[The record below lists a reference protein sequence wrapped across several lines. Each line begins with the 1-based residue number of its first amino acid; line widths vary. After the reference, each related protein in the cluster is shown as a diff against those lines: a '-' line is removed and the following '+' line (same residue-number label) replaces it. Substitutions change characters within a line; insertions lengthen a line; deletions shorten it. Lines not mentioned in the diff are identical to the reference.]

1 MADEIKTRSDL
12 MIYLTRMA
20 EEYSPKCKESVKRNN
35 HMNLV
40 IEEDVDISLGD
51 NNIVEA
57 VLVDFVNYIGSN
69 QGLDWGLYT
78 GHLHEENQKCV
89 IFGK

>member
-1 MADEIKTRSDL
+1 MTGEIKTKSDL

-20 EEYSPKCKESVKRNN
+20 MEYSPKCKESVKQNQ

-40 IEEDVDISLGD
+40 IEEDVDIALGD
-51 NNIVEA
+51 DNIVEA
-57 VLVDFVNYIGSN
+57 VLVDFVNYIGNN

-78 GHLHEENQKCV
+78 KHLHEEKE
-89 IFGK
+89 IIHYER